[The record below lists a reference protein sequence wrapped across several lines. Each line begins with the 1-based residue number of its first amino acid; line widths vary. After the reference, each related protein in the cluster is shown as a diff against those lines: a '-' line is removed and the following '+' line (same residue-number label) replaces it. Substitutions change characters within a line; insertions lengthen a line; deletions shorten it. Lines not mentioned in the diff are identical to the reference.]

1 MVWFDPQYKVGQTE
15 ERLLKVPNALVLA
28 AILGI
33 GCATPATKLEGQTSL
48 VVLRDVARGRD
59 VPIQVTLSKH
69 LGRCSSKQP
78 CPVALISGGY
88 GVPHTGYSFMARAL
102 VDLGYTVVSIQHD
115 LPGDAPLA
123 RQGDL
128 YALRMPVWERGV
140 GNILFVRNVLAR
152 RCQVLDLDHLTL
164 VGHSNGGDLSL
175 VFAQKYPHLVSA
187 VVTLDH
193 RRVPIPRSALPP
205 VLSVRASDTPPI
217 PGVLPSTEEQATFGI
232 TIAQLSNA
240 RHNEMHDAGGE
251 ALKDQILKA
260 TIAFLAKSGRSR
272 LHEAQREAAQ
282 PGVEPDGR
290 CAPAG

>member
-1 MVWFDPQYKVGQTE
+1 M
-15 ERLLKVPNALVLA
+15 LKPRNAFVLA
-28 AILGI
+28 AFLGI
-33 GCATPATKLEGQTSL
+33 GCATPAAKLGGQTSL
-48 VVLRDVARGRD
+48 VVLQDLARERE

-88 GVPHTGYSFMARAL
+88 GVPHTGYSFMAKAL
-102 VDLGYTVVSIQHD
+102 VELGYTVVSIQHD

-128 YALRMPVWERGV
+128 YALRMPVWNRGV
-140 GNILFVRNVLAR
+140 ENILFVRKVLAR
-152 RCQVLDLDHLTL
+152 RCQALDFDHLTV

-175 VFAQKYPHLVSA
+175 VFTQKYPHLVSA

-193 RRVPIPRSALPP
+193 RRVPIPRSAAPP

-217 PGVLPSTEEQATFGI
+217 PGVLPSTEDQAAFGI

-251 ALKDQILKA
+251 VLKDQILKA

-272 LHEAQREAAQ
+272 LHGPRRSRTASRSEDA
-282 PGVEPDGR
+282 GR
-290 CAPAG
+290 LCFQ